1 MEIAIIILTTLA
13 IITKGSI
20 TLTYKWGEKVIDVN
34 WFALIALVLEI
45 INLIIK

>member
-1 MEIAIIILTTLA
+1 MKIAIIILTALA
-13 IITKGSI
+13 IITKGHI
-20 TLTYKWGEKVIDVN
+20 TLTYEWGEKVIDIN